1 MLGQFSQM
9 HNHRG
14 LMILFSAQR
23 DFHSVVMPMPV
34 RIGAFSEQKFVFLL
48 TELWIEK
55 PMAGTECFFS

>member
-1 MLGQFSQM
+1 
-9 HNHRG
+9 
-14 LMILFSAQR
+14 MILFSAQR